1 MTTGTTFT
9 EPRSCPICRHST
21 VGLFCVMEDRDRKG
35 REWQVWECSSCRY
48 GWTLPEISPQDLAQY
63 YPGAYLGDT
72 RKCLDEFAAG
82 TLQRHRS
89 WRRETEKVQ
98 LVERFGTG
106 GRILDVGASN
116 GSFLLALDGTRWE
129 RVGVEFIGEVV
140 NLVRERHP
148 DLDLKTG
155 EIHSVDIEPH
165 SLDMITFWH
174 VFEHLYEP
182 QRVLARVAELLKPGG
197 KVILSVP
204 NFASFQ
210 RRLFKT
216 HWYAF
221 DVPRHLHHFSPRALE
236 MLLQV
241 QGFETLG
248 HVFFS
253 RMNNFHQLKYSLIN
267 WSEAISGSRILYY
280 LMKPGLVLFQWLEA
294 FSKGYGTVTTVARL
308 QGGDD
313 PVS

>member
-1 MTTGTTFT
+1 MNIVTKFNKPDG
-9 EPRSCPICRHST
+9 CPVCENSG
-21 VGLFCVMEDRDRKG
+21 VALFCEMQDRDRPG
-35 REWQVWECSSCRY
+35 RVWQVWECSFCQY
-48 GWTLPEISPQDLAQY
+48 GWTLPEIGPQDLEQY

-72 RKCLDEFAAG
+72 RKCLDEFASG

-98 LVERFGTG
+98 LVERFGSG

-129 RVGVEFIGEVV
+129 RMGVEFIAEVV
-140 NLVRERHP
+140 DLVRERQP
-148 DLDLKTG
+148 DLDLKVG
-155 EIHSVDIEPH
+155 EIHSVEIEPQA
-165 SLDMITFWH
+165 LDMITFWH

-197 KVILSVP
+197 IVFISVP

-210 RRLFKT
+210 RRLFKAY
-216 HWYAF
+216 WYAF
-221 DVPRHLHHFSPRALE
+221 DVPRHLHHFSPSALE
-236 MLLQV
+236 RLLAAR
-241 QGFETLG
+241 GFETLE

-267 WSEAISGSRILYY
+267 WSETVSGSRVPYY

-294 FSKGYGTVTTVARL
+294 LTRGYGTLTTVARL
-308 QGGDD
+308 KER
-313 PVS
+313 